1 MYICTRLSWLETFF
15 LNLHIENLIIKCPLP
30 PPPLFGKDVRN
41 GSEHKDINSENEVIG
56 IRYLQPDPLPPHASG
71 FSLFA
76 NLDFELF
83 LIY

>member
-1 MYICTRLSWLETFF
+1 MHPPF
-15 LNLHIENLIIKCPLP
+15 LAGNIFLKFTYRKFNYQVS

-76 NLDFELF
+76 NLDFDLF
-83 LIY
+83 LID